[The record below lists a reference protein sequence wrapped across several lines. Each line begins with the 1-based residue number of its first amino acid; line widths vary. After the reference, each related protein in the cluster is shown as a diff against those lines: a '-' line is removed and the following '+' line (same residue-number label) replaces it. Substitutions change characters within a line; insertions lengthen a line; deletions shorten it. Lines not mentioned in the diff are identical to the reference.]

1 MSLEQYIYDLTK
13 CNSLDQGMEYLAE
26 QLRKQANKEL
36 GYSFPPVQAQKIAKL
51 RKIQQIY
58 EREIKKTAYLT
69 PQNGGFIMCLRKSD
83 SPSRKNLSCA
93 HEIGHTYFFDL
104 SCEIPKPIKFDKIEN
119 KRIEKLCTRF
129 AGALVIPKTHFLSSW
144 WRFEKNFSF
153 RQLEK
158 FCYEYNVS
166 LEAIIRRA
174 MHLRALRN
182 PKRFILI
189 FKEKTHYKTG
199 LEKKFR
205 INVAVLPARS
215 KIFVPYNIG
224 VEKLGLSDLITKCK
238 NSSKEI
244 DTVLKMKLEKRDPN
258 SGHFKWNEISC
269 SAKCRSYGKRYL
281 LGLFE
286 VI

>member
-13 CNSLDQGMEYLAE
+13 FSSLDEGMEYLAE
-26 QLRKQANKEL
+26 QLRKQASKEL
-36 GYSFPPVQAQKIAKL
+36 GCSFPPVQAQKIAKL
-51 RKIQQIY
+51 RKIRQIY
-58 EREIKKTAYLT
+58 EREIKKTAFLT
-69 PQNGGFIMCLRKSD
+69 PQNDGFIACLRKSD
-83 SPSRKNLSCA
+83 PPSRKNLSCA

-104 SCEIPKPIKFDKIEN
+104 SCEIPKPVKFDKVEN

-129 AGALVIPKTHFLSSW
+129 AEALVIPKTHFLSSW
-144 WRFEKNFSF
+144 WKFEKKFSF

-158 FCYEYNVS
+158 FCYEYNAS

-174 MHLRALRN
+174 MHLKTLRN
-182 PKRFILI
+182 PKRFILM
-189 FKEKTHYKTG
+189 FKEKAHFKTG

-205 INVAVLPARS
+205 IYVAVLPASS

-224 VEKLGLSDLITKCK
+224 VEKLGLSNLITKCK

-244 DTVLKMKLEKRDPN
+244 NAVLKMKLEKRDPS
-258 SGHFKWNEISC
+258 SGHFKWDEISC
-269 SAKCRSYGKRYL
+269 LAKCKSYGKRYL